1 MVGSKLMRLILIWT
15 LVNKV
20 RNNILT
26 KCFCI
31 TLTLYRYCKIFKITI
46 PSREQKNR
54 YMEETER
61 KHILALK
68 LTLPTLKIIK

>member
-1 MVGSKLMRLILIWT
+1 MLLILIWT
-15 LVNKV
+15 LVTKV

-26 KCFCI
+26 KYF

-46 PSREQKNR
+46 PSREQKNK

-61 KHILALK
+61 KHILALQV
-68 LTLPTLKIIK
+68 TLPTIGIIK